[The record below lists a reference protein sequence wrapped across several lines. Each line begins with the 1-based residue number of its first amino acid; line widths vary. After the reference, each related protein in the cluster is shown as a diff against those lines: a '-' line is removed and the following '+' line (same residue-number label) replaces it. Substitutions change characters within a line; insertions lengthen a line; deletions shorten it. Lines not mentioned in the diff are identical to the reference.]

1 MFLDKKLKRWV
12 DAGLISAEKSS
23 EIIEFEKTNSKSNAL
38 YGVLGVGAVS
48 IIVGLISIVAANW
61 EQISSTT
68 KLTVDILWLLLIG
81 LSLFKVQNKFLK
93 EVLILVLFGSILGSI
108 ALIGQIYHLESHL
121 FKSLSLWLVLG
132 TPIMF
137 FSESKYSAYIW
148 AIVLGIWTETGYDYF
163 FPSTFLSGIEFHF
176 GYVTLVMFYAWMII
190 DCLKLPNPYFKKAT
204 FHLALFSGFIVYMIV
219 GAIGWRMENLIFSP
233 VHSYVLLGL
242 SLPVSWYLSKKYTPF
257 AGIIFF
263 LSSLY
268 LEFPGFLDRADHKV
282 YGAIYFLVLWA
293 LLAYLGIKINQKRLF
308 EFSCLII
315 SLRIITIYYEVFSS
329 LMKTGL
335 GLISGGLFILFM
347 VFLWH
352 KGREKLWG
360 LKK

>member
-68 KLTVDILWLLLIG
+68 KLTVDILWLLLTG

-148 AIVLGIWTETGYDYF
+148 AICFSAWAETGHEYF
-163 FPSTFLSGIEFHF
+163 FPTSFGSSIELHF
-176 GYVTLVMFYAWMII
+176 GYVTLVMFYAWMIL
-190 DCLKLPNPYFKKAT
+190 DYLKLPNEYFKRAT
-204 FHLALFSGFIVYMIV
+204 FHLA
-219 GAIGWRMENLIFSP
+219 
-233 VHSYVLLGL
+233 
-242 SLPVSWYLSKKYTPF
+242 
-257 AGIIFF
+257 
-263 LSSLY
+263 
-268 LEFPGFLDRADHKV
+268 
-282 YGAIYFLVLWA
+282 FLVG
-293 LLAYLGIKINQKRLF
+293 LLCI
-308 EFSCLII
+308 
-315 SLRIITIYYEVFSS
+315 
-329 LMKTGL
+329 
-335 GLISGGLFILFM
+335 
-347 VFLWH
+347 
-352 KGREKLWG
+352 
-360 LKK
+360 